1 MRQLEHR
8 LQFRVSLEA
17 DATAAEQRRAPGWA
31 GAALGLLSALLLA
44 ASFLWAHDWGLV
56 ADTIV
61 GAWAAATTAALVVSI
76 WSLRTSRATP
86 RFAKSGIALAG
97 VSLVALTFAAILFA
111 AGGDPSGACGGG

>member
-17 DATAAEQRRAPGWA
+17 DATLIEQRRAPGWV
-31 GAALGLLSALLLA
+31 GAALGLLSALLLY
-44 ASFLWAHDWGLV
+44 ASFRWAHHWGPT
-56 ADTIV
+56 ADGIV
-61 GAWAAATTAALVVSI
+61 GAWALATTGALVVSI
-76 WSLRTSRATP
+76 WSLRTSRAAR

-111 AGGDPSGACGGG
+111 AGGGPSGCGGG